1 MRIILTILI
10 GLVGA
15 APALAEQ
22 IECHSNDFSAPG
34 YAYRVDAERDQVKV
48 WSRYVP
54 TDDPYLEADVLEFWH
69 AQPEGSLR
77 QTIAFVQMRT
87 QTELLAPSMLVIDWA
102 TGSMAHAYR
111 PFLIAPDN
119 MVVSPP
125 LQCVR
130 LD

>member
-1 MRIILTILI
+1 MRIILAIVIGLI
-10 GLVGA
+10 GT

-22 IECHSNDFSAPG
+22 IECQLANADPAFS
-34 YAYRVDAERDQVKV
+34 YRVDAERDTVKV
-48 WSRYVP
+48 WSRFVP
-54 TDDPYLEADVLEFWH
+54 ADDPYLEADVLEFWH
-69 AQPEGSLR
+69 ARPEGALG
-77 QTIAFVQMRT
+77 QTIVFVQMRT
-87 QTELLAPSMLVIDWA
+87 QTELLAPSMLVIDWG

>member
-87 QTELLAPSMLVIDWA
+87 QTELLA
-102 TGSMAHAYR
+102 GSMAHAYR